1 MQHALIVGTDFL
13 NTVELNMKQGN
24 ISIRKI
30 NTNDNQIP
38 DVFRIEVE
46 DEIDGLDLS
55 RVSDPKHKQTM
66 KKLVQH
72 YESIGL
78 LGK

>member
-1 MQHALIVGTDFL
+1 
-13 NTVELNMKQGN
+13 MKEGN

-46 DEIDGLDLS
+46 DEMDGLDLS
-55 RVSDPKHKQTM
+55 RVTDPKHEQTI
-66 KKLVQH
+66 KELVQN
-72 YESIGL
+72 YESR
-78 LGK
+78 KSREDEFNSSR